1 MKAKQTQ
8 VAQATSEVVATPNSL
23 KDAGYKLALAGES
36 TRAVAQYVMEQ
47 CPAIVKDLNVLA
59 HKELRADLAE
69 GYKLRAHELWGINY
83 YTVSKDTGAWLLI
96 GNSIKTPGIQA
107 KLDEMTKDK
116 REIKQ
121 VNVHFAKS
129 FSTSEYGQMRHKDPE
144 QRKAIDSMWID
155 FNKYENDRNDA
166 LIKAIKSIMAGNDNK
181 TRVRKDVLF
190 IDAVIKAFDA
200 LDKSSKVKQD
210 RGDKTADQLRFR
222 MAKDAF
228 LKAYNTK

>member
-1 MKAKQTQ
+1 MSKDKG
-8 VAQATSEVVATPNSL
+8 VVSSVPSSL

-36 TRAVAQYVMEQ
+36 TSAVAQYVMQQ
-47 CPAIVKDLNVLA
+47 CPAITNDLNVLA

-69 GYKLRAHELWGINY
+69 GYKLRANELWGIDY

-96 GNSIKTPGIQA
+96 GNSIKTPNIQA

-121 VNVHFAKS
+121 VNIHFVKS
-129 FSTSEYGQMRHKDPE
+129 LSTSEYGQMRTKDPE
-144 QRKAIDSMWID
+144 QRKAIDTMWAK
-155 FNKYENDRNDA
+155 FTKYEKYRNDA
-166 LIKAIKSIMAGNDNK
+166 LINAIKNIIAESKGE

-190 IDAVIKAFDA
+190 IDAVMKAFDA

-228 LKAYNTK
+228 LKTYNTK